1 MKQERFLSLAR
12 QMSKKSDHHS
22 HKIGCVIV
30 KRNKVLGSGFNV
42 LRTHPKS
49 PHAYK
54 SIHAEFMAAIN
65 VGREDNLEGATAYV
79 FRQQKNGTWAT
90 AKPCKYCWQFLM
102 ECGIKEVVYSF
113 EGSFKSE
120 EL

>member
-1 MKQERFLSLAR
+1 MKQERFLTLAK
-12 QMSKKSDHHS
+12 QVSEKSDHHTY
-22 HKIGCVIV
+22 KMGCIIA
-30 KRNKVLGSGFNV
+30 KGNKVLSSGFNI

-49 PHAYK
+49 PHAHK
-54 SIHAEFMAAIN
+54 SIHAEFMAAISA
-65 VGREDNLEGATAYV
+65 DNTDLKGATAYV
-79 FRQQKNGTWAT
+79 FRQQKNGTWAM

-113 EGSFKSE
+113 EGSFRTE